1 VDFERLRQIDKLF
14 EHRWEAF
21 VIGSLA
27 ESDRPMRFN
36 QLAYAVSEHT
46 RTRMVDSSLA
56 RIKDRLI
63 HKGLVEET
71 KTDDGY
77 HAYALTEEGREK
89 AEILASITDALDE
102 CRNTAGD
109 PTATS
114 QIG

>member
-27 ESDRPMRFN
+27 EAGGPMRFN
-36 QLAYAVSEHT
+36 QLAHAVSEHT

-71 KTDDGY
+71 KTVDGH
-77 HAYALTEEGREK
+77 HAYALTDAGREK
-89 AEILASITDALDE
+89 AEILASITGALDE
-102 CRNTAGD
+102 CRNAAD
-109 PTATS
+109 DATATS